1 MISAGSPKKR
11 EAVILARQA
20 TASWNWVNS
29 PRAREAIAGY
39 FFILPTLLSFLI
51 FFLIPTISGLGM
63 SLFDW
68 DFFSDPDYVGLE
80 NFIELSQDKL
90 FLTTLKNTALF
101 AFFATAG
108 NVGLGMFIAIGI
120 NSIKWGWLRACLRTA
135 YFIPFVISTVV
146 VALMF
151 GFLLQEST
159 GVVNYYLSR
168 LGIDRI
174 PWLSSSAWA
183 FRSVVLIDVWK
194 HVGFFT
200 LIFLAGLQAIPSEL
214 YEAALV
220 DGAGRFV
227 RLTRITIPLL
237 TPSLFF
243 SLIIALIGAFQV
255 FESMYVLTNGGPGD
269 ATRTVVMY
277 LYREAFG
284 SFNMG
289 YAASMA
295 VVLFFIILAL
305 TVTQV
310 RLGDRWVFY
319 R

>member
-1 MISAGSPKKR
+1 MG
-11 EAVILARQA
+11 LFL
-20 TASWNWVNS
+20 
-29 PRAREAIAGY
+29 RARICGPGDFAE
-39 FFILPTLLSFLI
+39 
-51 FFLIPTISGLGM
+51 
-63 SLFDW
+63 LFT
-68 DFFSDPDYVGLE
+68 
-80 NFIELSQDKL
+80 DKL
-90 FLTTLKNTALF
+90 FLRTLRNTAIF
-101 AFFATAG
+101 AVSATSL

-120 NSIKWGWLRACLRTA
+120 NSIKWRWLKAFLRTS
-135 YFIPFVISTVV
+135 YFIPVVISTVV
-146 VALMF
+146 VALLF

-159 GVVNYYLSR
+159 GVVNYYLTR
-168 LGIDRI
+168 LGIDRV
-174 PWLSSSAWA
+174 PWLTSSTWA

-200 LIFLAGLQAIPSEL
+200 LIFLAGLQGIPSEL
-214 YEAALV
+214 YEAAVV
-220 DGAGRFV
+220 DGAGRLV

-243 SLIIALIGAFQV
+243 ALIIAMIGAFQV

-269 ATRTVVMY
+269 ATRTVVML

-295 VVLFFIILAL
+295 MVLFGIILAL
-305 TVTQV
+305 TISQV
-310 RLGDRWVFY
+310 RIGDRWVFY

>member
-1 MISAGSPKKR
+1 MSAISSGLPGKR
-11 EAVILARQA
+11 FNRLAINEAV
-20 TASWNWVNS
+20 
-29 PRAREAIAGY
+29 AGY
-39 FFILPTLLSFLI
+39 FFIFPTLLSFLV
-51 FFLIPTISGLGM
+51 FFLVPTISGLGM
-63 SLFDW
+63 SFYEW
-68 DFFSDPDYVGLE
+68 DFFSAPEFVGLE
-80 NFIELSQDKL
+80 NFEELVSDKL
-90 FLTTLKNTALF
+90 FIRTLRNTAIF
-101 AFFATAG
+101 ALSATAL

-120 NSIKWGWLRACLRTA
+120 NSIGWRWLRALLRTA

-146 VALMF
+146 VALLF
-151 GFLLQEST
+151 GFLLQESV
-159 GVVNYYLSR
+159 GVVNYFLRR
-168 LGIDRI
+168 LGIESV
-174 PWLSSSAWA
+174 PWLTSSAWA
-183 FRSVVLIDVWK
+183 FRSIVLIDVWK

-200 LIFLAGLQAIPSEL
+200 LIFLAGLQGIPREL
-214 YEAALV
+214 YEAAVV
-220 DGAGRFV
+220 DGAGRRV

-255 FESMYVLTNGGPGD
+255 FESMFVLTNGGPGD

-305 TVTQV
+305 TIAQV

>member
-1 MISAGSPKKR
+1 MSVMSSGLRGKR
-11 EAVILARQA
+11 FNRLAINEAV
-20 TASWNWVNS
+20 
-29 PRAREAIAGY
+29 AGY
-39 FFILPTLLSFLI
+39 FFILPTLLSFLV
-51 FFLIPTISGLGM
+51 FFLVPTISGLGM
-63 SLFDW
+63 SFYEW
-68 DFFSDPDYVGLE
+68 DFFSAPEYVGLE
-80 NFIELSQDKL
+80 NFEELVGDKL
-90 FLTTLKNTALF
+90 FIRTLRNTAIF
-101 AFFATAG
+101 ALSATAL
-108 NVGLGMFIAIGI
+108 NVGLGMFIAIGV
-120 NSIKWGWLRACLRTA
+120 NSIGWRWLRALLRTA

-146 VALMF
+146 VALLF
-151 GFLLQEST
+151 GFLLQESV
-159 GVVNYYLSR
+159 GVVNYFLTR
-168 LGIDRI
+168 LGIARV
-174 PWLSSSAWA
+174 PWLTSSAWA
-183 FRSVVLIDVWK
+183 FRSIVMIDVWK

-200 LIFLAGLQAIPSEL
+200 LIFLAGLQGIPREL
-214 YEAALV
+214 YEAAVV
-220 DGAGRFV
+220 DGAGRRV

-255 FESMYVLTNGGPGD
+255 FESMFVLTNGGPGD

-305 TVTQV
+305 TITQV

>member
-11 EAVILARQA
+11 EAAILARQA
-20 TASWNWVNS
+20 TASPNPLIS
-29 PRAREAIAGY
+29 LRAREAIAGY
-39 FFILPTLLSFLI
+39 FFILPTLMSFLV
-51 FFLIPTISGLGM
+51 FFLVPTISGLGM
-63 SLFDW
+63 SFFDW
-68 DFFSDPDYVGLE
+68 DFFSDPDYVGLD

-101 AFFATAG
+101 ALFATAG

-120 NSIKWGWLRACLRTA
+120 NSIKWRWLKAYLRTA

-194 HVGFFT
+194 HIGFFT
-200 LIFLAGLQAIPSEL
+200 LIFLAGLQSIPREL
-214 YEAALV
+214 YEAAIV
-220 DGAGRFV
+220 DGAGRRV

-255 FESMYVLTNGGPGD
+255 FESMFVLTNGGPGD

-289 YAASMA
+289 YAATMA
-295 VVLFFIILAL
+295 VVLFVIILAL

>member
-1 MISAGSPKKR
+1 MSALRVRLASRIWNPL
-11 EAVILARQA
+11 VI
-20 TASWNWVNS
+20 
-29 PRAREAIAGY
+29 REAIAGY
-39 FFILPTLLSFLI
+39 FFILPTLLSFLV
-51 FFLIPTISGLGM
+51 FFLIPTISGFGM
-63 SLFDW
+63 SFFEW
-68 DFFSDPDYVGLE
+68 DFFSEPEYVGME
-80 NFIELSQDKL
+80 NFVELFSDKL
-90 FLTTLKNTALF
+90 FLRTLRNTAIF
-101 AFFATAG
+101 AVSATSL

-120 NSIKWGWLRACLRTA
+120 NSIRWRWLKAFLRTS

-146 VALMF
+146 VALLF

-159 GVVNYYLSR
+159 GVVNYYFSR

-174 PWLSSSAWA
+174 PWLTSSTWA
-183 FRSVVLIDVWK
+183 FRSIVLIDVWK
-194 HVGFFT
+194 HVGFFV
-200 LIFLAGLQAIPSEL
+200 LIFLAGLQGIPSEL

-220 DGAGRFV
+220 DGAGRRV

-243 SLIIALIGAFQV
+243 ALIIALIGAFQV

-269 ATRTVVMY
+269 ATRTVVML

-295 VVLFFIILAL
+295 VVLFAIILAL
-305 TVTQV
+305 TVSQV
-310 RLGDRWVFY
+310 RIGDRWVFY